1 MAKRSG
7 LSYNAG
13 SRQLIFS
20 RSRRGAARVAGRR
33 RRGCRFVTLLQPSL
47 RPVRPQREQRTKA
60 KLAPKR
66 LPLVPWLPPKQRRCS
81 TRSLKVLADS
91 ESHELGEEARPLA
104 TFLGKG
110 RKLRSSS
117 KPWKLSWPPTSCPC
131 QRGPSEWRP
140 LGLTCA
146 VTFLSTQAR
155 EADAC
160 SSGASAPPSP
170 LGFCPNSGS
179 EYIISAP

>member
-1 MAKRSG
+1 MLLA
-7 LSYNAG
+7 LLVVAAVAP
-13 SRQLIFS
+13 
-20 RSRRGAARVAGRR
+20 RRDAAQPPG
-33 RRGCRFVTLLQPSL
+33 RGCRFVTLLQPSL

-60 KLAPKR
+60 KFVF
-66 LPLVPWLPPKQRRCS
+66 VPWLPPKQRRCS
-81 TRSLKVLADS
+81 THSLEVLADS
-91 ESHELGEEARPLA
+91 ESHELDEEARPLA

-117 KPWKLSWPPTSCPC
+117 KPWKLSWPPTTCPC
-131 QRGPSEWRP
+131 QRDPSEWRP

-170 LGFCPNSGS
+170 LAFCPNSGS
-179 EYIISAP
+179 EYITSAP